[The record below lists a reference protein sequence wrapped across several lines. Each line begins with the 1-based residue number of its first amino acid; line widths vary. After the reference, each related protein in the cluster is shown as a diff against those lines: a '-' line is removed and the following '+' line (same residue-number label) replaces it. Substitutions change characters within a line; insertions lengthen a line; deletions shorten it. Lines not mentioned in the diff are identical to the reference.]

1 MIKSTAD
8 DTVITTAF
16 GEGWPDA
23 PHRVL
28 MNSIERLRMPR
39 WVDACLTDLVSP
51 QPSTAQVTG
60 CGAVPALWA
69 TLAVGKLGCWPGEP
83 RPKLGLADCVS
94 ETFKTHRS

>member
-39 WVDACLTDLVSP
+39 WVDACLTD
-51 QPSTAQVTG
+51 
-60 CGAVPALWA
+60 PALWA